1 MGISEKR
8 VSATNSRQKVIAR
21 AARVSKNENPVEV
34 FRKMF
39 ISQRKGGVDG
49 VTSRGEVTK
58 CKRVNTSK
66 ELHCSMVRTR
76 GGLVTSP
83 TPPPRVFTTDKGVR
97 VRKVNGGFR
106 YQPPALRV
114 ISYLALSID
123 LEDRVPISKLSKEV
137 VEGLIRKRQ
146 NQNDNSGI
154 QKSWLLMLWNLLL
167 LLTKIILWVTEYRSN
182 LFQTN
187 LLRNQV
193 VWRLS
198 LMILVQVQRVKP

>member
-21 AARVSKNENPVEV
+21 VARVSKNENPVEV

-58 CKRVNTSK
+58 CKRVNTLK

-97 VRKVNGGFR
+97 VRKVNGGLR

-114 ISYLALSID
+114 ISYLTLSID

-137 VEGLIRKRQ
+137 VEGLIRKMQ

>member
-21 AARVSKNENPVEV
+21 AARVSENENPIEV

-49 VTSRGEVTK
+49 VTSRGKLPSVK
-58 CKRVNTSK
+58 GVNTSK

-83 TPPPRVFTTDKGVR
+83 TLPPRVFTTDKGVK

-137 VEGLIRKRQ
+137 VEDAK
-146 NQNDNSGI
+146 
-154 QKSWLLMLWNLLL
+154 
-167 LLTKIILWVTEYRSN
+167 TKMT
-182 LFQTN
+182 T
-187 LLRNQV
+187 QV
-193 VWRLS
+193 SKEVGC
-198 LMILVQVQRVKP
+198 

>member
-8 VSATNSRQKVIAR
+8 VSATNSRQKVIAH

-137 VEGLIRKRQ
+137 VEGLIRKMQ

-167 LLTKIILWVTEYRSN
+167 LLTKIILWVTEYRTN

-198 LMILVQVQRVKP
+198 LMILVQVQRAKP

>member
-137 VEGLIRKRQ
+137 VEGLIRKKQ

-154 QKSWLLMLWNLLL
+154 KKKKKL
-167 LLTKIILWVTEYRSN
+167 
-182 LFQTN
+182 
-187 LLRNQV
+187 V
-193 VWRLS
+193 VDV
-198 LMILVQVQRVKP
+198 MEFVVVIGKNYFMGD

>member
-1 MGISEKR
+1 MIKMSSSHKNPEKIMGISEKC

-34 FRKMF
+34 FWKMF
-39 ISQRKGGVDG
+39 ISQRKGGVDR

-137 VEGLIRKRQ
+137 VEGLIRKMQ

-154 QKSWLLMLWNLLL
+154 QRSWLLMLWNLLL
-167 LLTKIILWVTEYRSN
+167 LLTKIIL
-182 LFQTN
+182 
-187 LLRNQV
+187 
-193 VWRLS
+193 
-198 LMILVQVQRVKP
+198 

>member
-1 MGISEKR
+1 
-8 VSATNSRQKVIAR
+8 
-21 AARVSKNENPVEV
+21 
-34 FRKMF
+34 
-39 ISQRKGGVDG
+39 
-49 VTSRGEVTK
+49 
-58 CKRVNTSK
+58 
-66 ELHCSMVRTR
+66 MVRTR

-83 TPPPRVFTTDKGVR
+83 TPPPRVFTTDKGVK
-97 VRKVNGGFR
+97 VCKVNGGFR

-137 VEGLIRKRQ
+137 VEGLICKMQ

-154 QKSWLLMLWNLLL
+154 QRSWFLMLWNLLL

-187 LLRNQV
+187 LLSNQV

>member
-8 VSATNSRQKVIAR
+8 VSATNSCQKVIAC
-21 AARVSKNENPVEV
+21 AARVLENENPVEV

-49 VTSRGEVTK
+49 VTSRGKVTK

-97 VRKVNGGFR
+97 VCKVNGGFR
-106 YQPPALRV
+106 YQPPVLRV

-137 VEGLIRKRQ
+137 VEGLIRKMQ

-154 QKSWLLMLWNLLL
+154 QRSWLLMLWNLLL

>member
-21 AARVSKNENPVEV
+21 AARVSENENPVEV

-137 VEGLIRKRQ
+137 VEGLIRKMQ

-154 QKSWLLMLWNLLL
+154 QRSWLLMLWNLLL

>member
-8 VSATNSRQKVIAR
+8 VSATNSRQKVITR

-137 VEGLIRKRQ
+137 VEGLIRKMQ

-154 QKSWLLMLWNLLL
+154 QRSWLLMLWNLLL

>member
-8 VSATNSRQKVIAR
+8 VSATNSCQKVIAC
-21 AARVSKNENPVEV
+21 AARVSENENPVEV
-34 FRKMF
+34 F

-58 CKRVNTSK
+58 CQRVNTSK

-83 TPPPRVFTTDKGVR
+83 TPPPRVFTMDKGVK

-137 VEGLIRKRQ
+137 VEGLIRKMQ

-154 QKSWLLMLWNLLL
+154 QRSWLLMLWNLLL
-167 LLTKIILWVTEYRSN
+167 LLTKII
-182 LFQTN
+182 
-187 LLRNQV
+187 
-193 VWRLS
+193 
-198 LMILVQVQRVKP
+198 